1 MEVSLVIGIV
11 GCGSSACPSPSAN
24 LGQILFVGIYQSQ
37 GVIGNTLNTF
47 ENFSFVV
54 PSDIS
59 GQASIQVQHGFLTT
73 LPVSLFTSFLTGLFI
88 HSATKGP
95 VAIPGV
101 EYTSVAVQVGTAPS
115 AYNIHPSA
123 DSSKCVGILGGV
135 YADGTAVD
143 MYVHYCSSNLLHL
156 N

>member
-1 MEVSLVIGIV
+1 M
-11 GCGSSACPSPSAN
+11 
-24 LGQILFVGIYQSQ
+24 GIYKSQ

-54 PSDIS
+54 PSEIS

-73 LPVSLFTSFLTGLFI
+73 LPVSLFTSFLTGLFT
-88 HSATKGP
+88 HSAAKGF
-95 VAIPGV
+95 VSIPGV
-101 EYTSVAVQVGTAPS
+101 EYASVAIQVGSAPS
-115 AYNIHPSA
+115 AYKIHPSS
-123 DSSKCVGILGGV
+123 DSTKCVGILGGV

-143 MYVHYCSSNLLHL
+143 MYVHYSSSNLLHL